1 MESNVT
7 TAPAGEAEPMEA
19 PDSKH
24 ADTKPMQI
32 RIKGKPVNVPS
43 ICIEN
48 RTVLAL
54 GKWIRTAVVHD
65 ENWVEGDVIKNP
77 EAAVDR
83 LKKAGFKADV
93 FTFSQKF
100 PDIKPRYGYRMEWDN
115 VAAIPLSTYSDWWEK
130 RLPQESRKNVRRGG
144 RRGVV
149 AQTVSLD
156 DKLVQGITEIYN
168 ETPFR
173 QGKRFPKYGMD
184 FAAVKADVS
193 QILERSEFIGAYFG
207 DELIGFVKLV
217 YIGKVASIL
226 SINSKNQHFDKR
238 PTNILMAKAVEISC
252 EKGMTH
258 LLYGRYT
265 YGNKASSPL
274 TEFKRRNGFEKVL
287 VPRFYIP
294 LTVKGRIFLLLN
306 LHRGL
311 LGLLPTRLVDFLV
324 KMRALFLKKT
334 LKGDAKARASEPDG
348 KEAGR
353 QSDGA

>member
-7 TAPAGEAEPMEA
+7 AANVAEVEGMEM
-19 PDSKH
+19 PDSIH
-24 ADTKPMQI
+24 VDSKPMQI
-32 RIKGKPVNVPS
+32 RIKGKQVMVPS

-65 ENWVEGDVIKNP
+65 ENWVEGEVIKDP
-77 EAAVDR
+77 EAAVAK
-83 LKKAGFKADV
+83 LKKAKFKADV

-100 PDIKPRYGYRMEWDN
+100 PDIKPKYAYRMEWDN
-115 VAAIPLSTYSDWWEK
+115 VASIPLSTYSDWWEK
-130 RLPQESRKNVRRGG
+130 RLPQESRKNVRRAGKRG
-144 RRGVV
+144 AVARR
-149 AQTVSLD
+149 ASLD

-184 FAAVKADVS
+184 FVAVKADVS
-193 QILERSEFIGAYFG
+193 QILERSEFIGAYCG
-207 DELIGFVKLV
+207 DELIGFIKLV

-287 VPRFYIP
+287 VPRYYIP
-294 LTVKGRIFLLLN
+294 LTLRGRTSLLLN
-306 LHRGL
+306 IHRGL
-311 LGLLPTRLVDFLV
+311 LGLLPTGVVDFLV
-324 KMRALFLKKT
+324 KMRALFFQKFS
-334 LKGDAKARASEPDG
+334 KGEEKAQGSERDG
-348 KEAGR
+348 NAAGC
-353 QSDGA
+353 QTDGD

>member
-1 MESNVT
+1 MHPSNIT
-7 TAPAGEAEPMEA
+7 TANVGDAKQMEV

-24 ADTKPMQI
+24 ADTRPMQI
-32 RIKGKPVNVPS
+32 RIKGKQVIVPS

-54 GKWIRTAVVHD
+54 GKWIRRAVIHD
-65 ENWVEGDVIKNP
+65 ENWVEGEVIKDP
-77 EAAVDR
+77 EAAVAR
-83 LKKAGFKADV
+83 LKRAKFKADV

-100 PDIKPRYGYRMEWDN
+100 PDIKPRYGYHIEWDN

-144 RRGVV
+144 KRGIV
-149 AQTVSLD
+149 ARVVSLD
-156 DKLVQGITEIYN
+156 DKLVQGITGIYN

-193 QILERSEFIGAYFG
+193 QILECSEFIGAYLG
-207 DELIGFVKLV
+207 DELIGFIKLV
-217 YIGKVASIL
+217 SLGKVASIL

-252 EKGMTH
+252 EKGKTH

-265 YGNKASSPL
+265 YGNKTSSPL
-274 TEFKRRNGFEKVL
+274 TEFKRRNGFEKIPI
-287 VPRFYIP
+287 PRYYIP
-294 LTVKGRIFLLLN
+294 LTIRGGIILKLN

-311 LGLLPTRLVDFLV
+311 VGMLPGRLVDFLV
-324 KMRALFLKKT
+324 KWRARLIEKKKKSED
-334 LKGDAKARASEPDG
+334 LERDDNAAKPQELSI
-348 KEAGR
+348 
-353 QSDGA
+353 